1 MRLFVL
7 KEAGRRVWSSSEGVY
22 SNSREFGAV
31 PGYRDGEVVVRVEV
45 ACQVFIRCKSFRE
58 LLPCLDKNDSY
69 KTEELTPAFPSIG
82 PSIQSKHESAVRL
95 SHFSFRVQVRI

>member
-31 PGYRDGEVVVRVEV
+31 PGYRDGEVGEPDTK
-45 ACQVFIRCKSFRE
+45 I
-58 LLPCLDKNDSY
+58 DKESLSVD
-69 KTEELTPAFPSIG
+69 TEMDKILFQERSRDQKLEDLRQKEWNKDLALKNPD
-82 PSIQSKHESAVRL
+82 
-95 SHFSFRVQVRI
+95 

>member
-31 PGYRDGEVVVRVEV
+31 PGYRDGDVGEPDTKIDKESLSVDTEMD
-45 ACQVFIRCKSFRE
+45 KESFS
-58 LLPCLDKNDSY
+58 LVGD
-69 KTEELTPAFPSIG
+69 G
-82 PSIQSKHESAVRL
+82 
-95 SHFSFRVQVRI
+95 